1 MPKVSL
7 AMIVGNEAAHIER
20 CLRSFAGSFHELC
33 VVRAIGAQE
42 PDSTLDL
49 TEKLAAELG
58 FELRVGEYRN
68 GESAADWKH
77 VDSFAAA
84 RNQAFELATG
94 DWIFWADADDTLRG
108 DPAGIVRACETTEAD
123 LLLFTYDVPGTNK
136 APWRERC
143 IRRHLFAAGRRWQ
156 FAVHENLVA
165 QENDK
170 RQQVNE
176 PVWVH
181 SPVAAKPRSHDRNLR
196 ILSNALREA
205 GSQLF
210 YVHQEHFYAR
220 SEEKAREFGQLAL
233 GFPNLHESF
242 RFEIL
247 MNMGRLAK
255 KPREALE
262 WFGRAAME
270 MPQLREPFAGAVL
283 SSLELNEPVRALE
296 LARRLTAIPTPPENR
311 RPWTFEAKWYG
322 WHGLDLLDRCH
333 RLNGLDPEFAN
344 HKPRISLLHATRGRP
359 QKAWEC
365 RERWM
370 NAARLPMWIEYIM
383 AVDEDDQASRDL
395 ARQFQH
401 VVVEPGSCV
410 RAWNAAAAVARGD
423 ILVQLSDDWNPPAGW
438 DASICSAFEG
448 VSGEAV
454 LAVGDGARKD
464 SLLCMAILNRARL
477 EKQGAL
483 FFAGYESVF
492 CDNEF
497 SHRAWKDGVVIDR
510 RADLIFEHVHP
521 FFGKASMDSIYEAN
535 NSPERYERG
544 RALFISRNPDA
555 ETARPDSAI
564 PDATGSR
571 ILTY

>member
-42 PDSTLDL
+42 PDTTMDL
-49 TEKLAAELG
+49 VHDRARELG
-58 FELRVGEYRN
+58 VELQIGIYRN
-68 GESAADWKH
+68 AASASEWKH
-77 VDSFAAA
+77 VDNFAAA

-108 DPAGIVRACETTEAD
+108 EPGAIIEACEKAEAD

-143 IRRHLFAAGRRWQ
+143 IRRSLFEAGRRWQ
-156 FAVHENLVA
+156 FPVHENLVTR
-165 QENDK
+165 EGDK
-170 RQQVNE
+170 RISVDA

-181 SPVAAKPRSHDRNLR
+181 SPLAVKPRSHDRNLR
-196 ILSNALREA
+196 ILSNALRDG

-220 SEEKAREFGQLAL
+220 SEEKAREFGLLAL
-233 GFPNLHESF
+233 DWPNLHETF

-255 KPREALE
+255 KPKDALN
-262 WFGRAAME
+262 WFARGIVE
-270 MPQLREPFAGAVL
+270 MPQLREPLAGAVL
-283 SSLELNEPVRALE
+283 ASLEAGEPMRALE
-296 LARRLTAIPTPPENR
+296 LARRMVAIPIPPDQR

-322 WHGLDLLDRCH
+322 WHGADLLERCE
-333 RLNGLDPEFAN
+333 RLNGITPFEESPAE
-344 HKPRISLLHATRGRP
+344 ITLLHATRGRA

-370 NAARLPMWIEYIM
+370 GAAVNPHLIEYIM
-383 AVDEDDQASRDL
+383 AVDEDDQASREL
-395 ARQFQH
+395 ARQFKH

-410 RAWNAAAAVARGD
+410 RAWNAAARMADGQ
-423 ILVQLSDDWNPPAGW
+423 ILVQLSDDWTPPAGW
-438 DASICSAFEG
+438 DRAILDAFEG
-448 VSGEAV
+448 VTGPAV
-454 LAVGDGARKD
+454 LAVSDGTRKD

-477 EKQGAL
+477 QAQGEL
-483 FFAGYESVF
+483 FFEGYESVF
-492 CDNEF
+492 SDNEF
-497 SHRAWKDGVVIDR
+497 SHRAWADGVVIDR
-510 RADLIFEHVHP
+510 RASLVFEHAHP
-521 FFGKASMDSIYEAN
+521 FFGKAEWDETYRRN
-535 NSPERYERG
+535 NDENRYDRG
-544 RALFISRNPDA
+544 RALFMARNPDA
-555 ETARPDSAI
+555 GMGPPDSATLG
-564 PDATGSR
+564 ASGSH
-571 ILTY
+571 IVTY

>member
-1 MPKVSL
+1 MPKISL
-7 AMIVGNEAAHIER
+7 AMIVGNEAAHIEK
-20 CLRSFAGSFHELC
+20 CLRSFADSFHELC
-33 VVRAIGAQE
+33 IVRAIGAQE
-42 PDSTLDL
+42 ADETVDL
-49 TEKLAAELG
+49 VHDLAKELG
-58 FELRVGEYRN
+58 VELQFGIYRN
-68 GESAADWKH
+68 GASASEWKH
-77 VDSFAAA
+77 VDNFAAA

-108 DPAGIVRACETTEAD
+108 DPADIVLACEKTEAD

-143 IRRHLFAAGRRWQ
+143 IRRSLFEAGRRWQ
-156 FAVHENLVA
+156 YAVHENLIA
-165 QENDK
+165 RESDK
-170 RQQVNE
+170 RLSVDS

-196 ILSNALREA
+196 ILSNALRDA
-205 GSQLF
+205 SSQLF
-210 YVHQEHFYAR
+210 YVHQEHFYAK

-247 MNMGRLAK
+247 MNLGRLAK
-255 KPREALE
+255 KPKDALE
-262 WFGRAAME
+262 WFGRGIVE
-270 MPQLREPFAGAVL
+270 MPQLREPLVGACL
-283 SSLELNEPVRALE
+283 SSLEAGEPVRALE
-296 LARRLTAIPTPPENR
+296 LARRMMAIPLPPDQR

-322 WHGLDLLDRCH
+322 WHGLDLLERCQ
-333 RLNGLDPEFAN
+333 RLNGINSCDEVA
-344 HKPRISLLHATRGRP
+344 PRITLLHATRGRA

-370 NAARLPMWIEYIM
+370 NVAANPYSLEYIM
-383 AVDEDDQASRDL
+383 SVDSDDEASISL
-395 ARQFQH
+395 AKQFKH

-410 RAWNAAAAVARGD
+410 RAWNAAARMADGE
-423 ILVQLSDDWNPPAGW
+423 ILVQLSDDWLPPAGW
-438 DASICSAFEG
+438 DAAILKAFED

-454 LAVGDGARKD
+454 LAVGDGSRKD

-483 FFAGYESVF
+483 FFDGYESVF
-492 CDNEF
+492 SDNEF

-510 RADLIFEHVHP
+510 RADLVFEHAHP
-521 FFGKASMDSIYEAN
+521 FFGKGEMDSIYQAN

-544 RALFISRNPDA
+544 RALFMARNPDA
-555 ETARPDSAI
+555 GMALPDSATLG
-564 PDATGSR
+564 ASGSH
-571 ILTY
+571 IVTY